1 MSKEIELDPKPEM
14 VREFLRDNPTFL
26 DENTDIL
33 EGLSL
38 SHDSGNAVSLVE
50 RQVGVLRDR
59 NKEMRARLDNMLQT
73 AHDNDLLFEKTKRLV
88 LNLLE
93 AKNLS
98 SLIES
103 VHDSLGKDYGIEF
116 YSLTLLGDEKKLPRT
131 MARVSSMEKAK
142 ERIGTLIGANRAV
155 CGILREDEMTF
166 LFGERGRNVGSVA
179 AVPLRYDNLYGILAV
194 GNSDPNFYKSSMGTL
209 FLSYI
214 AEILAPPLLFSSDLT
229 AVLFLFFLPLGLR
242 FGSFS
247 LAIADDFGDTLLDF
261 LPAG

>member
-1 MSKEIELDPKPEM
+1 MSKETEVEATAETQVEQKADSKEKM
-14 VREFLRDNPTFL
+14 VREFLRDNPRFL

-33 EGLSL
+33 ECLVL
-38 SHDSGNAVSLVE
+38 PHNSGNAVSLVE

-98 SLIES
+98 ALIEA
-103 VHDSLGKDYGIEF
+103 VYDSLGKDYGIEF
-116 YSLTLLGDEKKLPRT
+116 YGLTLLGDEKKLPRT
-131 MARVSSMEKAK
+131 MARVSSMEKAN
-142 ERIGTLIGANRAV
+142 ERIGTLLGANRAV

-214 AEILAPPLLFSSDLT
+214 AEILNRVIPNHLK
-229 AVLFLFFLPLGLR
+229 
-242 FGSFS
+242 
-247 LAIADDFGDTLLDF
+247 
-261 LPAG
+261 

>member
-1 MSKEIELDPKPEM
+1 MSKETEAETAQGTEAEHKTNSKEKI

-33 EGLSL
+33 ECLVL
-38 SHDSGNAVSLVE
+38 PHNSGNAVSLVE

-98 SLIES
+98 ALIEA
-103 VHDSLGKDYGIEF
+103 VYDSLGKDYGIEF
-116 YSLTLLGDEKKLPRT
+116 YGLTLLGDEKKLPRT
-131 MARVSSMEKAK
+131 MARVSSMEKAN
-142 ERIGTLIGANRAV
+142 ERIGTLLGANRAV

-214 AEILAPPLLFSSDLT
+214 AEILNR
-229 AVLFLFFLPLGLR
+229 VLPNHLK
-242 FGSFS
+242 
-247 LAIADDFGDTLLDF
+247 
-261 LPAG
+261 

>member
-1 MSKEIELDPKPEM
+1 MSKEIKTEVESTEETEIAKETGSKEKM

-33 EGLSL
+33 ECLVL
-38 SHDSGNAVSLVE
+38 PHDSGNAVSLVE
-50 RQVGVLRDR
+50 RQVGVMRDR

-98 SLIES
+98 ALIEA
-103 VHDSLGKDYGIEF
+103 VYDSLGKDYGIEF
-116 YSLTLLGDEKKLPRT
+116 YGLTLLGDEKKLPRT
-131 MARVSSMEKAK
+131 MARVSSMEKAN
-142 ERIGTLIGANRAV
+142 ERIGTLLGANRAV

-214 AEILAPPLLFSSDLT
+214 AEILNR
-229 AVLFLFFLPLGLR
+229 VLPNHLK
-242 FGSFS
+242 
-247 LAIADDFGDTLLDF
+247 
-261 LPAG
+261 

>member
-1 MSKEIELDPKPEM
+1 MSKETKSEVESTEEAEIAKETGSKEKM

-33 EGLSL
+33 ECLVL
-38 SHDSGNAVSLVE
+38 PHDSGNAVSLVE
-50 RQVGVLRDR
+50 RQVGVMRDR

-98 SLIES
+98 ALIEA
-103 VHDSLGKDYGIEF
+103 VYDSLGKDYGIEF
-116 YSLTLLGDEKKLPRT
+116 YGLTLLGDEKKLPRT
-131 MARVSSMEKAK
+131 MARVSSMEKAN
-142 ERIGTLIGANRAV
+142 ERIGTLLGANRAV

-214 AEILAPPLLFSSDLT
+214 AEILNR
-229 AVLFLFFLPLGLR
+229 VLPNHLK
-242 FGSFS
+242 
-247 LAIADDFGDTLLDF
+247 
-261 LPAG
+261 

>member
-1 MSKEIELDPKPEM
+1 MSKEIETEVEATAETQVEQKADSKEKM
-14 VREFLRDNPTFL
+14 VREFLRDNPRFL

-33 EGLSL
+33 ECLVL
-38 SHDSGNAVSLVE
+38 PHNSGNAVSLVE

-98 SLIES
+98 ALIEA
-103 VHDSLGKDYGIEF
+103 VYDSLGKDYGIEF
-116 YSLTLLGDEKKLPRT
+116 YGLTLLGDEKKLPRT
-131 MARVSSMEKAK
+131 MARVSSMEKAN
-142 ERIGTLIGANRAV
+142 ERIGTLLGANRAV

-214 AEILAPPLLFSSDLT
+214 AEILNRVIPNHLK
-229 AVLFLFFLPLGLR
+229 
-242 FGSFS
+242 
-247 LAIADDFGDTLLDF
+247 
-261 LPAG
+261 

>member
-1 MSKEIELDPKPEM
+1 MSKDTETEIETKTSTENKTDPKEKI

-26 DENTDIL
+26 DKNTDIL
-33 EGLSL
+33 ECLVL
-38 SHDSGNAVSLVE
+38 PHNSGKAVSLVE

-98 SLIES
+98 ALIET
-103 VHDSLGKDYGIEF
+103 VYDSLGKDYGIEF
-116 YSLTLLGDEKKLPRT
+116 SSLTLLGDEKKLPRT
-131 MARVSSMEKAK
+131 MARVSTMEKAN
-142 ERIGTLIGANRAV
+142 ERIGTLLGANRAV

-214 AEILAPPLLFSSDLT
+214 AEILNRVIPNHLK
-229 AVLFLFFLPLGLR
+229 
-242 FGSFS
+242 
-247 LAIADDFGDTLLDF
+247 
-261 LPAG
+261 